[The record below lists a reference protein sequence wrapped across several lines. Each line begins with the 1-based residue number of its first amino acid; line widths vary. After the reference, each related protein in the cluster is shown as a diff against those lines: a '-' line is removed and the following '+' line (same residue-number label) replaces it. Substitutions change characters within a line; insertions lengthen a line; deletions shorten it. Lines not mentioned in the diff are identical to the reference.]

1 MVTTLQAG
9 FKFSR
14 LWPSNEPY
22 LLMFEQTKQIKLVN
36 LLLTVTP
43 AIAMLILWLQLEY
56 LGIESLNT
64 ALAMSLLVLS
74 IPLHG
79 YFLLGKKAEEPLPL
93 GLKSWYHE
101 IEQKIKQQEMLASE
115 SYRPAPSKVKKGKL
129 TYMDLAVLLKAL
141 FTRK

>member
-22 LLMFEQTKQIKLVN
+22 LLMFEQTRSVKLTN
-36 LLLTVTP
+36 LLFTVSP
-43 AIAMLILWLQLEY
+43 AIAAVIVWLQLSY

-79 YFLLGKKAEEPLPL
+79 YFILGKQASMPLPI

-101 IEQKIKQQEMLASE
+101 IEQKIKHLM
-115 SYRPAPSKVKKGKL
+115 
-129 TYMDLAVLLKAL
+129 
-141 FTRK
+141 